1 MKQRIVNLGI
11 AAAAGA
17 LVIAGGLVG
26 CSSPEEQ
33 ARAEEL
39 MRNPEIVVVGTF
51 DGCEVKYVNRY
62 HRDNSFYL
70 ARCGTTSASTQQY
83 EETQG
88 KSRVARTRLTI
99 TQELAQLDKQRET
112 LKVEQAAA
120 EKREAAIAKLSPEER
135 AALGLADD
143 IKK

>member
-1 MKQRIVNLGI
+1 MKKRIVNMSI
-11 AAAAGA
+11 AALAGV
-17 LVIAGGLVG
+17 LVIAGGLAG

-39 MRNPEIVVVGTF
+39 MSNPEIKVVGTF
-51 DGCEVKYVNRY
+51 DGCEVKFVNRY
-62 HRDNSFYL
+62 HRDMSFYL
-70 ARCGTTSASTQQY
+70 ARCGTTIASTQQY

-99 TQELAQLDKQRET
+99 TQELAELDKQRET
-112 LKVEQAAA
+112 LKAEQAAA

-135 AALGLADD
+135 TALGLSEDT
-143 IKK
+143 KK